1 MVRYTVLIP
10 QRDAGVA
17 VSQQLPELCDVL
29 EAQAAPF
36 ELICIDDGSS
46 LAGFEL
52 LEEQLLVCPDLRLV
66 RLERPHGIGTA
77 LTAGIAASRGD
88 VLIAIEAGD
97 RYPPNQIPKLLDGLA
112 WADVVCA
119 SRPIADRPSFWR
131 RVSNVT
137 RWALPAPP
145 VDDPG
150 CLFWVARREAV
161 AGLDLSDGMADYIAA
176 LVAARGYRVGQVRV
190 VTRTE
195 DQPTIELSDV
205 ATSATPM
212 KQDVPLESNAPLL
225 P

>member
-17 VSQQLPELCDVL
+17 VSRQLPKLCDEL
-29 EAQAAPF
+29 EALAAPF
-36 ELICIDDGSS
+36 ELICVDDGSS
-46 LAGFEL
+46 LEVYES
-52 LEEQLLVCPDLRLV
+52 LEEQLLVCPALRLV

-88 VLIAIEAGD
+88 VLIAIEAGHQ
-97 RYPPNQIPKLLDGLA
+97 YPPNQIPKLLDRLA
-112 WADVVCA
+112 WADFVCA
-119 SRPIADRPSFWR
+119 RRPSADRSSFWR
-131 RVSNVT
+131 RVSDVP

-161 AGLDLSDGMADYIAA
+161 AGLDLSDGMADYIAS

-190 VTRTE
+190 VTRAD
-195 DQPTIELSDV
+195 DQPAIELSDV
-205 ATSATPM
+205 AASATPM